1 MVFKSVTSNTF
12 IRWSAAQACILLTSL
27 TLLAPDVLAQKPV
40 RQSQLSPSSQ
50 AYLAQSD
57 PTTEFNL
64 VHVQGGLIDA
74 DLNIRRAGFGL
85 SPNMSA
91 LESPEATARDWVDR
105 FGRAYGIKS
114 SENLQVIRETG
125 AHGVSHVT
133 FQQMYG
139 NIPVYE
145 RFVHVNLGLDGL
157 PTMVSSGF
165 APHVEDLA
173 VASSLPSVSESQAR
187 TAAGA
192 AVTADA
198 FEIHSAS
205 LQLYP
210 ESVPRM
216 IWKVDVS
223 PSKGI
228 GSWRVLL
235 DAETGALIRILDRLR
250 YRGMD
255 RGPMSATTA
264 PPDSITGRGLIWD
277 PDPLTTSGKNYR
289 GPYFIDNSD
298 ASNDSLA
305 AQLIEVELPDIT
317 LGPDTLYRLEGPY
330 VKIMDTPDRYTPP
343 AIAHP
348 DSFLYHRD
356 DDHFESV
363 MAYYH
368 IHSSQL
374 YVQSLDIG
382 RPVAADTII
391 VKSHVFSDDNSYWSV
406 DENELGFGSG
416 GVDDAEDVEVILHE
430 YGHTLL
436 DYGTATEI
444 GGIDEGGA
452 YHEGFADYW
461 AVSHTRNIIESG
473 DVPHRDWRQIF
484 DWDAGMV
491 SPDEGR
497 FWPGRYIDPSLTYDD
512 ATCSDAAFG
521 LGCNIYYDG
530 LILANALMDIWTEI
544 GKDVTDRILLFSHG
558 YLARPFTMESG
569 IQALVQA
576 DIDLNEGANVATI
589 NRHFRDSA
597 YPTSIYREPEI
608 PELLSFQPNYP
619 NPFVGTTNIT
629 YHVDRTTNVRVEV
642 FNVLGQR
649 VMLFRDGVE
658 TAGTHTHTLD
668 LSGHPAGM
676 YVLRVTTTNRQQSQP
691 LLLVR

>member
-1 MVFKSVTSNTF
+1 MIILSVVNYALTLCP
-12 IRWSAAQACILLTSL
+12 SARTCILFASL
-27 TLLAPDVLAQKPV
+27 ILFASDAWAQKPV

-57 PTTEFNL
+57 PTTDFNL
-64 VHVQGGLIDA
+64 IHVPGGIIDA

-85 SPNMSA
+85 SPNMNA
-91 LESPEATARDWVDR
+91 LETSEATARAWVDE
-105 FGRAYGIKS
+105 FGQAYGIS
-114 SENLQVIRETG
+114 SPDDLRVVRETG
-125 AHGVSHVT
+125 AHGVRHIT
-133 FQQMYG
+133 FQQMSG
-139 NIPVYE
+139 DIPVYE
-145 RFVHVNLGLDGL
+145 RYVHVNLGLNGL
-157 PTMVSSGF
+157 PTMVSSGY
-165 APHVEDLA
+165 APHIEEFDNA
-173 VASSLPSVSESQAR
+173 NTLPSVSESQAR

-192 AVTADA
+192 AITADA

-216 IWKVDVS
+216 IWQVDVS

-250 YRGMD
+250 YRDKD
-255 RGPMSATTA
+255 RGTMSAPTA

-330 VKIMDTPDRYTPP
+330 VKIMGTPDRYTPP

-356 DDHFESV
+356 NDHFESV

-368 IHSSQL
+368 IHSSQK

-382 RPVAADTII
+382 RPVAADTIF
-391 VKSHVFSDDNSYWSV
+391 VKSHVFDDDNSYWDQSN
-406 DENELGFGSG
+406 NELGFGSG
-416 GVDDAEDVEVILHE
+416 GVDDGEDVEVILHE
-430 YGHTLL
+430 YGHVLL
-436 DYGTATEI
+436 DYGTGTQI
-444 GGIDEGGA
+444 GGADEGGA

-461 AVSHTRNIIESG
+461 AVSHTRNIIASG
-473 DVPHRDWRQIF
+473 DVPQRDWRQIF

-512 ATCSDAAFG
+512 ATCSNPAFG

-544 GKDVTDRILLFSHG
+544 GKEVTDRIILFSHS
-558 YLARPFTMESG
+558 YLATPFTMESG